1 MFRLAEQN
9 APMLKSVA
17 FVCNKLD
24 NGLSEEQIFD
34 YTYLGDII
42 DKRFVKFCIDFSIEN
57 KWLERK
63 NDDDRYSLTPLGR
76 EFISSQLG

>member
-1 MFRLAEQN
+1 
-9 APMLKSVA
+9 MLKSVA

-42 DKRFVKFCIDFSIEN
+42 DKRFVKYCIDFSIEN
-57 KWLERK
+57 KWLERRK
-63 NDDDRYSLTPLGR
+63 DDDDRYSLTPLGR
-76 EFISSQLG
+76 EFILSQIG